1 MEYKLVSL
9 KTVVAIVIGAAL
21 YFVLFRF
28 ASIETPVENTYIN
41 FGIAILAALSAIFGP
56 IAGFLIGF
64 IGHALTDFSWV
75 LIDPSYVLTD
85 ITGNEKTSWN
95 LVISSGIFGN
105 TESSE
110 ASKIWWSWVIA
121 SGVFGCVI
129 GWFWKSYK
137 IDEGGFGLKE
147 CLTFNAVQIITNVL
161 VWVFLARTL
170 DMMIYNEAFD
180 RVSLQSFAAAGF
192 NSATV
197 LVLGSLLAFAYS
209 KFKASR

>member
-1 MEYKLVSL
+1 MEYKLISL

-41 FGIAILAALSAIFGP
+41 FGIAILAVFSATFGP

-64 IGHALTDFSWV
+64 IGHT
-75 LIDPSYVLTD
+75 
-85 ITGNEKTSWN
+85 
-95 LVISSGIFGN
+95 LVDTTAGWGIS
-105 TESSE
+105 
-110 ASKIWWSWVIA
+110 WSWIIS

-129 GWFWKSYK
+129 GCFWKSFK

-147 CLTFNAVQIITNVL
+147 CLSFNGIQIVANVL

-170 DMMIYNEAFD
+170 DMMMYDEPFGK
-180 RVSLQSFAAAGF
+180 VTLQGFSAAGF
-192 NSATV
+192 NSAVV
-197 LVLGSLLAFAYS
+197 LVLGSLLAFGYS
-209 KFKASR
+209 KFRAKR